1 MAKTK
6 KSSDVNLTAFQILEA
21 ITGEQPCHASPV
33 PDIKDPTKK
42 KATPK
47 KPSAIKNPAAVAL
60 GPLRGLKGGEARME
74 KLSAKRRAEIAR
86 KAAKAR
92 WKTN

>member
-1 MAKTK
+1 VGFA
-6 KSSDVNLTAFQILEA
+6 ILEA

-33 PDIKDPTKK
+33 PDIKDPARK

-47 KPSAIKNPAAVAL
+47 KPSAIKNSAAVAL
-60 GPLRGLKGGEARME
+60 GHLGGLKGGKARME

-86 KAAKAR
+86 NAAKAR